1 MGVEAGLAGF
11 ELSELMLGVWVCCTG
26 RNPAMD
32 EVSNLLCR
40 ILGVVGFVHKLP
52 ILSGFARGD
61 LVHVYSLVAELS
73 QELRHEYS
81 SCDVTSRNQ
90 VEFTRMSQLPKPEVV
105 RLLIQQGCH
114 R

>member
-1 MGVEAGLAGF
+1 
-11 ELSELMLGVWVCCTG
+11 
-26 RNPAMD
+26 MD

-40 ILGVVGFVHKLP
+40 ILGVVGFVQKLP

-61 LVHVYSLVAELS
+61 LVHVYSLVSELS
-73 QELRHEYS
+73 QELRHEYG

-90 VEFTRMSQLPKPEVV
+90 VLEFTPMSQLPKPEVV
-105 RLLIQQGCH
+105 CLLIQQGCH

>member
-1 MGVEAGLAGF
+1 
-11 ELSELMLGVWVCCTG
+11 
-26 RNPAMD
+26 MD
-32 EVSNLLCR
+32 EISNLLCC
-40 ILGVVGFVHKLP
+40 ILGVVGLVQKFP

-61 LVHVYSLVAELS
+61 FVHVYPLVAKLS
-73 QELRHEYS
+73 QELRHEYN

-90 VEFTRMSQLPKPEVV
+90 VEFTPMSQLPKPKVV

>member
-1 MGVEAGLAGF
+1 
-11 ELSELMLGVWVCCTG
+11 
-26 RNPAMD
+26 MD
-32 EVSNLLCR
+32 EVSDLLCR
-40 ILGVVGFVHKLP
+40 ILGVVGLVQKLP

-73 QELRHEYS
+73 QELRHEYN

-90 VEFTRMSQLPKPEVV
+90 VEFTPMSQLPKPEVV